1 MGPILLD
8 HPGDWPATAETQ
20 RAFDAEP
27 TAAARGVLMALA
39 GSSLAWIALALGV
52 PLVW

>member
-1 MGPILLD
+1 MGPILFDDSSAWGSDASAFGL
-8 HPGDWPATAETQ
+8 ET
-20 RAFDAEP
+20 EP

-39 GSSLAWIALALGV
+39 LSSLFWMALALAV